1 MSSFLLEK
9 FNNKKIQEY
18 TNSECNFTSFNVGDT
33 VVVGTN
39 ITEGTT
45 TRVQQF
51 QGVCI
56 SKVNRSVASSFI
68 VRKLTTS
75 GDAIEKNF
83 KIYLSSIQYVK
94 VLKRGR
100 VRRAKLF
107 SLRNRSA
114 KMSRIKESFSSEN

>member
-1 MSSFLLEK
+1 MSVSLLQK
-9 FNNKKIQEY
+9 FTSKKINEY
-18 TNSECNFTSFNVGDT
+18 KNPECDFSSFNVGDT

-39 ITEGTT
+39 IIEGTT

-56 SKVNRSVASSFI
+56 AKVNRDIASSFI

-94 VLKRGR
+94 VLKRGK
-100 VRRAKLF
+100 VRRAKLYY
-107 SLRNRSA
+107 LRNRSA
-114 KMSRIKESFSSEN
+114 KMSRIKESFTAE